1 MNNLKFAM
9 AAVAA
14 VGFAALAGAETF
26 SLDGSGTPAA
36 KEAAASDAVKVR
48 GKGMGADRAAALKD
62 ALRDAVER
70 AVGQFVDADRLVKN
84 DRLIKDQ
91 VLTFSNAYVQ
101 KYDVVS
107 ESSGDG
113 NGIVTI
119 VILAQV
125 EKGQLKRKLTELMP
139 SLTVPVGVGAAHAEV
154 VTKVKSDKDAVKLL
168 ENALEDVNPLRQ
180 LLRVSLVGDVEPVK
194 KDAGESLSLAYLFRL
209 EIDRERYLNKFLPKL
224 QQVLGQVSKTEV
236 KTVKLAYAG
245 TIGDGV
251 NSGRSDFDVESYRQ
265 RNNVEYKLG
274 GDAHEGGAVF
284 VKQRDYEVR
293 LYDAQ
298 RKITVAGFSSK
309 ECTYVGVDNS
319 VDFRRSFVREDD
331 ESEIKTVPVLIVD
344 KLNGKD
350 GNSGSASLYEVS
362 YPVAKVIFDWMKK
375 VGKSDVAFDITFKD
389 GAGEDV
395 CSQTFRP
402 YKDELISFGRV
413 TIHGRGGFDGA
424 AQEMF
429 YITPFVNCDCA
440 AKFQWIRFNIP
451 MEDAANVKSLTVEVA
466 D

>member
-1 MNNLKFAM
+1 MNKTIRLGAAAFMFAGM
-9 AAVAA
+9 
-14 VGFAALAGAETF
+14 ALAVNAET
-26 SLDGSGTPAA
+26 
-36 KEAAASDAVKVR
+36 SDA
-48 GKGMGADRAAALKD
+48 
-62 ALRDAVER
+62 
-70 AVGQFVDADRLVKN
+70 
-84 DRLIKDQ
+84 
-91 VLTFSNAYVQ
+91 
-101 KYDVVS
+101 
-107 ESSGDG
+107 
-113 NGIVTI
+113 
-119 VILAQV
+119 
-125 EKGQLKRKLTELMP
+125 
-139 SLTVPVGVGAAHAEV
+139 
-154 VTKVKSDKDAVKLL
+154 DAVKLVK
-168 ENALEDVNPLRQ
+168 EAIADVNPLRQ
-180 LLRVSLVGDVEPVK
+180 LVKVSQVSEVEPVK
-194 KDAGESLSLAYLFRL
+194 KEAGDGTVLYYLFKL
-209 EIDRERYLNKFLPKL
+209 EIDRDRYMKEFLPKL
-224 QQVLGQVSKTEV
+224 QQALKQVSKADV

-251 NSGRSDFDVESYRQ
+251 NSGRSDFDVNTYRQ
-265 RNNVEYKLG
+265 RNNIEYKLG

-298 RKITVAGFSSK
+298 RKITVAGFSPKCLTS
-309 ECTYVGVDNS
+309 VGVDNS

-402 YKDELISFGRV
+402 YKDELINFGRV

-440 AKFQWIRFNIP
+440 AKLQWIRFNIP